1 LQAAEE
7 AAVTTS
13 TRGLRERL
21 FVAIQYLIPQHAVS
35 RVVYHATRS
44 RRPALKNRLIRWFL
58 AHYPVDMSEAAQS
71 DPLRFASFNEF
82 FTRELRPGLRKIA
95 AEPDAIVSPVDGIVS
110 AAGQIDGDTLIQ
122 AKGQAYQLAGLLAGV
137 SNSIERFRGGSFA
150 TIYLAPFNYHRVHV
164 PIAATLRET
173 WYVPGRLFSVNTVTA
188 AAVPRL
194 FARNERIVC
203 LFDTPAGPLAQIL
216 VGALNVGSMSTV
228 WHGEVT
234 PRARRA
240 VTRLPMPA
248 PAALAGGEEMGRFN
262 MGSTVILLFGPGRVS
277 WDTSLSPERVVRL
290 GERIGVWH
298 PAP

>member
-1 LQAAEE
+1 M
-7 AAVTTS
+7 TTA
-13 TRGLRERL
+13 TRGTRERL
-21 FVAIQYLIPQHAVS
+21 FVAMQYLIPQHAVS

-44 RRPALKNRLIRWFL
+44 RRPGFKNRLIRWFL
-58 AHYPVDMSEAAQS
+58 DHYPVDMSEAAET

-82 FTRELRPGLRKIA
+82 FTRELRSGRRRIA
-95 AEPDAIVSPVDGIVS
+95 TESDAIVAPVDGFVS
-110 AAGQIDGDTLIQ
+110 AAGRIDGDTLIQ
-122 AKGQAYQLAGLLAGV
+122 AKGQTYELSGLLAGARD
-137 SNSIERFRGGSFA
+137 SIERFRGGSFA

-164 PIAATLRET
+164 PIAATLRDT

-203 LFDTPAGPLAQIL
+203 LFDTPAGPLAEIL
-216 VGALNVGSMSTV
+216 VGALNVGSLATV

-234 PRARRA
+234 PKARRTI
-240 VTRLPMPA
+240 TRLPL
-248 PAALAGGEEMGRFN
+248 PAAGTSLASGAEMGRFN

-277 WDTSLSPERVVRL
+277 WEPSLLPDRVVRL

-298 PAP
+298 SAP